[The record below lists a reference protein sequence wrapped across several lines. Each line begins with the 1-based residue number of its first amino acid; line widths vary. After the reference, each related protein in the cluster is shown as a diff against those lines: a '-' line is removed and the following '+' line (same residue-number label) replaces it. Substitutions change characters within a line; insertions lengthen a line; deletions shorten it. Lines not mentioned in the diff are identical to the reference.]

1 MKLDEIIRFQ
11 IDTAIAGLIRTRA
24 RITGLADSHETF
36 HEVDRQLE
44 TVASHVHDIQYNWL
58 SLMQNS
64 QTASHII
71 HRGHN
76 A

>member
-1 MKLDEIIRFQ
+1 MKLDEIIRIQ

-24 RITGLADSHETF
+24 RISGVADTHEAF

-64 QTASHII
+64 QTAGQTNHT
-71 HRGHN
+71 R

>member
-1 MKLDEIIRFQ
+1 MKLDEIIRIQ

-24 RITGLADSHETF
+24 RISGVAGTHETF

-64 QTASHII
+64 QTAGQTNHA
-71 HRGHN
+71 RV
-76 A
+76 